1 MNVYEAVKNAVTT
14 RQAAEYYG
22 IKVTGRGMT
31 RCPFHHDRHPSMKL
45 DRRFH
50 CFGCQADG
58 DVIDF
63 VAVYFS
69 LSVREAA
76 MKLAEDFG
84 IRYEKQRPLVW
95 RKRKKKV
102 KAASLEQNYGKLEKS
117 CFSVLGQYREHLLFW
132 KKRYAPGEPD
142 TDWDSRFCE
151 ALDQIP
157 RVEYLMDVLLHA
169 PLEERVELLL
179 SAGKEVLGYAGR
191 LQELEAGTVGSPETV
206 AGRNIR
212 CAVSS

>member
-1 MNVYEAVKNAVTT
+1 MNVYEAVKSKVTT

-22 IKVTGRGMT
+22 IKVTGRGMA

-63 VAVYFS
+63 VAGYFS

-76 MKLAEDFG
+76 LKLADDFG
-84 IRYEKQRPLVW
+84 IRYEKQRPPD
-95 RKRKKKV
+95 RGKRKKKM
-102 KAASLEQNYGKLEKS
+102 KAASLEQNYKKLERQ
-117 CFSVLGQYREHLLFW
+117 CFSILGQYRDQLLFW
-132 KKRYAPGEPD
+132 KKQYSPGEPD
-142 TDWDSRFCE
+142 ADWDSRFCE
-151 ALDQIP
+151 ALDRIP
-157 RVEYLMDVLLHA
+157 RVEYLMDILLCA

-179 SAGKEVLGYAGR
+179 SAGKEILGYAGK
-191 LQELEAGTVGSPETV
+191 LQEPETGTDGSPETV
-206 AGRNIR
+206 AGRVR
-212 CAVSS
+212 